1 MNEAVEL
8 ARANPLKED
17 QVVALVRTAYAPYI
31 ERIGKEP
38 APMGADYGAAIAA
51 GQVVVARR
59 VSGRTPPAT
68 GSPATQGEVLGLIV
82 TEAFTDHLLIENIAV
97 SPAAQGFGVGGM
109 LLEHAYAEARALGL
123 AEVRLYTN
131 AKMTENL
138 SYYPRRGFTEID
150 RRRENGFD
158 RVYFARGA

>member
-1 MNEAVEL
+1 MEPSIEL
-8 ARANPLKED
+8 TPAAPGDLSNI
-17 QVVALVRTAYAPYI
+17 VALVRAAYAPYI

-51 GQVVVARR
+51 GHVVVARR
-59 VSGRTPPAT
+59 VSGRTPPLT
-68 GSPATQGEVLGLIV
+68 GSSATQGEILGLIV
-82 TEAFTDHLLIENIAV
+82 TEAFADHLLIENIAV
-97 SPAAQGFGVGGM
+97 SPEAQGFGIGGM

-138 SYYPRRGFTEID
+138 RYNPRRGFVEIG
-150 RRRENGFD
+150 RAH
-158 RVYFARGA
+158 V